1 MKLFP
6 GYCYCIDTSA
16 LMDLTERYPDS
27 VFQTLWKNIETLVSQ
42 KRLIAPRE
50 VFKEIIWDTQLLAW
64 AKKHKKMFR
73 DLDAEQLQYVKEIE
87 AKYPS
92 LVDPAKTTPDAD
104 PFIIALAKAEN
115 ATVVTSEKPA
125 SPTSTRVKIPDVCQ
139 GYGIKCMSLTEWFNE
154 QKWKF

>member
-1 MKLFP
+1 
-6 GYCYCIDTSA
+6 
-16 LMDLTERYPDS
+16 MDLRELYPVS
-27 VFQTLWKNIETLVSQ
+27 VFETLWENIETLVSQ

-64 AKKHKKMFR
+64 AKKHRKMFR

-92 LVDPAKTTPDAD
+92 LVDSTKTTPDAD
-104 PFIIALAKAEN
+104 PFVIALAKTEN
-115 ATVVTSEKPA
+115 ATVITSEKPA
-125 SPTSTRVKIPDVCQ
+125 SAASTRVKIPDVCLA
-139 GYGIKCMSLTEWFNE
+139 YNIKRLNLTEWFNE

>member
-6 GYCYCIDTSA
+6 GYVYCIDTSA

-27 VFQTLWKNIETLVSQ
+27 VFPTLWKNIEALVSQ

-50 VFKEIIWDTQLLAW
+50 VFKEIVWDVQLQNW
-64 AKKHKKMFR
+64 AKKHRKMFK
-73 DLDAEQLQYVKEIE
+73 DLDKEQIQYVKEIE

-92 LVDPAKTTPDAD
+92 LVDSGKTTPDAD
-104 PFIIALAKAEN
+104 PFIIALAKVEN
-115 ATVVTSEKPA
+115 ATVITSEKSA
-125 SPTSTRVKIPDVCQ
+125 SPTSTRVKIPDVCPA
-139 GYGIKCMSLTEWFNE
+139 YGIKCVSLTEWFNE